1 MPKTHTI
8 YVVYSGDTVCR
19 VAATQEEADEIAQ
32 RISATKSDVHVERD
46 DFTYQQMGESDE

>member
-19 VAATQEEADEIAQ
+19 VAATREEADVIAQ
-32 RISATKSDVHVERD
+32 RLSATKSDVHVERD
-46 DFTYQQMGESDE
+46 DFTYKQTEESDD